1 MTDLAAYPDD
11 LDECHRLLARFQAQF
26 AVLEQKQQA
35 WCEQERLYADLQKAH
50 QQTTTDL
57 LKLREDYGEVLHQ
70 LELLRRWAF
79 GARRERVVDDPR
91 QKHLF
96 ELDSILPPAI
106 ASPNPDESSASES
119 EAEQEAAAKRAAAR
133 QKKRADRKLC
143 LDALPQVHHDHDIA
157 EEEKYARSAA
167 SKSDSLVKTSVA
179 HSNSY
184 RLSSMFTITIE
195 RSMAAPAGSVAS
207 RCRRCPKSQLRN
219 VLLVRA
225 SSVL

>member
-1 MTDLAAYPDD
+1 MPDTRFEQANDTARCDSDDRLMAGIPNSNCSTHRITMTNLAAYPDD

-35 WCEQERLYADLQKAH
+35 WCEQEQLYADLQKAH

-96 ELDSILPPAI
+96 
-106 ASPNPDESSASES
+106 
-119 EAEQEAAAKRAAAR
+119 
-133 QKKRADRKLC
+133 
-143 LDALPQVHHDHDIA
+143 AL
-157 EEEKYARSAA
+157 
-167 SKSDSLVKTSVA
+167 
-179 HSNSY
+179 
-184 RLSSMFTITIE
+184 F
-195 RSMAAPAGSVAS
+195 
-207 RCRRCPKSQLRN
+207 RR
-219 VLLVRA
+219 
-225 SSVL
+225 